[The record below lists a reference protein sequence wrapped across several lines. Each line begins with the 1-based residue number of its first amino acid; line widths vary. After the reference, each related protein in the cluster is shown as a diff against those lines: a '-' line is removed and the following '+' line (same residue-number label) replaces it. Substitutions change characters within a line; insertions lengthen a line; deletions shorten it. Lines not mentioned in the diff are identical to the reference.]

1 MKDLRQNYNKHEL
14 LESQAGNNPI
24 ELFATWFDDAQKG
37 DVLEPNAMILSTS
50 ANNIVDSRTVLLKD
64 VRDGEFVFF
73 TNYQSDKGNQ
83 IASNANCTLVFL
95 WLSQE
100 RQVIVRGVAEKVS
113 AEESDEYFY
122 SRPKPSRIGAWAS
135 NQSAKISGREELEAQ
150 WLKFETEYKNK
161 EVPRPPHWGGYAV
174 KPSQIEF
181 WQGRPSRLHDRLLYT
196 KIGENW
202 DRVRLQP

>member
-83 IASNANCTLVFL
+83 IASNANCTLVSL

-150 WLKFETEYKNK
+150 WLKFETEYKDK